1 MASSVTVTERAMDRT
16 CHQRLSRQRGSAL
29 ERYFRRRRSL
39 SQYTV
44 LRLYT
49 FHQVE
54 RGPGEI
60 RGQEITRNQTMHQV
74 EKVMVMEKV
83 TVMEMVEELGMAEE
97 ALEDLLVELEVMG
110 RLDQMVI
117 VLGMDLELAEVE
129 EEVAETEVEVV
140 VEEELEE

>member
-1 MASSVTVTERAMDRT
+1 MDRT

-60 RGQEITRNQTMHQV
+60 RGQEVTRNQTMHQV
-74 EKVMVMEKV
+74 EKVMVME
-83 TVMEMVEELGMAEE
+83 MVEELGMAEE
-97 ALEDLLVELEVMG
+97 VLEDLLVELEVMG
-110 RLDQMVI
+110 RLDQMEI